1 MNDKKLNMQSLL
13 IARRAQPDT
22 EAQSTGRPRSQ
33 VGRAARLLGGLM
45 VAACLLPTHASA
57 ADPVKIGVLLP
68 LTGPVADIGNNS
80 RQGMV
85 WAVEQ
90 INASGGI
97 KSLNGAKLE
106 LVFGDTQST
115 PQAGLSAMQKLLS
128 VDRVPVVTGAY
139 QSNVTL
145 PTTRLAER
153 AKVPFL
159 VFSAIADSITQQGFK
174 YTFRPN
180 AAANHWATLQ
190 FDFLDWLNSK
200 KTDKLGRKIQ
210 NIAFLYENT
219 DYGQATAKN
228 WVIDAKARGYNVV
241 SDLSYP
247 AGSSNM
253 TSTIN
258 RLRSANP
265 DAVLLV
271 SYVSDA
277 IAIARTLKELSYKP
291 PIQIATGGGH
301 SDIAFLNSGFGVDGL
316 FTVANWNDDISKDFT
331 KTFVQG
337 YAKRWNAQPSSHSAQ
352 GMANVYLLKEVIEKA
367 ASADPEAIRKAL
379 TSYRSTNVPPAI
391 AGSDVVEFDEKTGQ
405 NLHSEIIMTQI
416 VKGKY
421 VTVFPLGA
429 ASTEPVLPKLPKQQD

>member
-1 MNDKKLNMQSLL
+1 MTDKKLNLQSLL
-13 IARRAQPDT
+13 IAGRAQPDT
-22 EAQSTGRPRSQ
+22 AAQSVRPRSL
-33 VGRAARLLGGLM
+33 VGRAARLLGGLI
-45 VAACLLPTHASA
+45 VAASVLPTHASA
-57 ADPVKIGVLLP
+57 ADPVKIGVLVP
-68 LTGPVADIGNNS
+68 LTGPVADIGKNL
-80 RQGMV
+80 RQGLE

-115 PQAGLSAMQKLLS
+115 PQAGVSAMQKLLS
-128 VDRVPVVTGAY
+128 VDRVPVVTGAF

-153 AKVPFL
+153 AKVPYL
-159 VFSAIADSITQQGFK
+159 VLSAIADSITQQGFK
-174 YTFRPN
+174 YTFRP
-180 AAANHWATLQ
+180 AAPASFWATLQ
-190 FDFLDWLNSK
+190 FDFLDYLNAK
-200 KTDKLGRKIQ
+200 KIDKLRGKIQ

-228 WVIDAKARGYNVV
+228 WVIYAKARGYNVV

-247 AGSSNM
+247 ANSSNI

-277 IAIARTLKELSYKP
+277 ILIARTLKELSYKP

-301 SDIAFLNSGFGVDGL
+301 SDIAFLNSGFGVDDL
-316 FTVANWNDDISKDFT
+316 FTVANWNNDINKEFT

-337 YAKRWNAQPSSHSAQ
+337 YAKRWNAQPTSHSAQ
-352 GMANVYLLKEVIEKA
+352 GMTNIYILKEVIEKA

-379 TSYRSTNVPPAI
+379 VSYRSTNVPPNA
-391 AGSDVVEFDEKTGQ
+391 AGADVIEFDEKTGQ
-405 NLHSEIIMTQI
+405 NMHSEIVLTQI
-416 VKGKY
+416 IDGKY
-421 VTVFPLGA
+421 RTVFPLGA
-429 ASTEPVLPKLPKQQD
+429 ASTEPVLPKLPNK